1 MIAVDVELL
10 RTLVAEARLA
20 PSVHNIQ
27 PTRWRIA
34 DGRIV
39 VLADAAR
46 TLPVAD
52 PSGHDVAISHGAA
65 IEGLSLAL
73 AARGL
78 RIAETA
84 QPENADEVAR
94 LTIVANGARDPL
106 SSAVATRIS
115 WRGKFT
121 KPAPDAAAR
130 LDRIAAACCDLTLIR
145 TQSAIADAAK
155 LGDAAGL
162 HFLRDPAHRAEL
174 LHWMRLSS
182 SHPDFLRDGLGA
194 PQMALSRFEAV
205 GAGLALGPL
214 FSALDRICLAAPLV
228 AEGGKTRS
236 ATALA
241 LFCRP
246 HGEDPLVSGRHFYRA
261 WLAIAREGFQACV
274 MSVLAD
280 LPAANAALRARHGVG
295 DDKRL
300 VSVMRIGA
308 PVAPTMPP
316 RVRLPAV
323 ELIA

>member
-155 LGDAAGL
+155 LGTCSFA
-162 HFLRDPAHRAEL
+162 RIET
-174 LHWMRLSS
+174 
-182 SHPDFLRDGLGA
+182 A
-194 PQMALSRFEAV
+194 PGRWLVVVNAYTQLEPSTGEPGRVDVDYEAV
-205 GAGLALGPL
+205 RRAFARIPE
-214 FSALDRICLAAPLV
+214 LDR
-228 AEGGKTRS
+228 TRN
-236 ATALA
+236 TYRYR
-241 LFCRP
+241 F
-246 HGEDPLVSGRHFYRA
+246 GRR
-261 WLAIAREGFQACV
+261 
-274 MSVLAD
+274 
-280 LPAANAALRARHGVG
+280 
-295 DDKRL
+295 
-300 VSVMRIGA
+300 
-308 PVAPTMPP
+308 
-316 RVRLPAV
+316 
-323 ELIA
+323 